1 MSMRRAIAALVA
13 AAGLAWLSTPPSD
26 AAPAARPAPRGDQLV
41 CGSASAGY
49 AACAA
54 HVQTDSRTAR
64 AAATI
69 AFTTGL
75 TPAQLTTAYGPFGSG
90 HPLVAIVDAYANPN
104 AAADLATYR
113 TQFGLG
119 TAPFTQVN
127 QTGGAIT
134 TVAANVGWGQ
144 EEMLDLDMV
153 AAICPQ
159 CSILYVGASSASF
172 ADLGTA
178 VKTAAG
184 LGATVI
190 SNSYGAK
197 EFAGEAAYTQ
207 WNITG
212 VAVTVASG
220 DSGYGVQYPAAA
232 AGVIAVGGTTLKLT
246 AAGKRSSE
254 TVWSGAGSGCSAY
267 IAKPTWQTDK
277 SCAKRAVADVAA
289 VADPATG
296 VAVYDSYGSTAGA
309 NWFVFGGT
317 SVATPIVGAIFAR
330 DVVTAAP
337 GNPAKG
343 LYTNRSGLFDVTSG
357 KNGTC
362 TTKAS
367 TATAYLCTGSVGY
380 DGPTGNGSPKGVV
393 APF

>member
-1 MSMRRAIAALVA
+1 MSMRRAIAAVVA
-13 AAGLAWLSTPPSD
+13 AAGLAWLSTSPSD
-26 AAPAARPAPRGDQLV
+26 AATPVPVPARGDHLV
-41 CGSASAGY
+41 CGSAAPGF

-64 AAATI
+64 AAATA

-75 TPAQLTTAYGPFGSG
+75 TPAQLQTAYGPFGTG
-90 HPLVAIVDAYANPN
+90 APLVAIVDAYASPN
-104 AAADLATYR
+104 AAADLAAYR
-113 TQFGLG
+113 AQFGLG

-134 TVAANVGWGQ
+134 SVTANVGWAQ
-144 EEMLDLDMV
+144 EEMLDLEMV
-153 AAICPQ
+153 AAVCPQ

-172 ADLGTA
+172 GDLGTA
-178 VKTAAG
+178 VQTAAG
-184 LGATVI
+184 LGAKVI
-190 SNSYGAK
+190 SNSYGSK
-197 EFAGEAAYTQ
+197 EFSGEAAYTQ
-207 WNITG
+207 WNVPG
-212 VAVTVASG
+212 VAVTVAAG
-220 DSGYGVQYPAAA
+220 DAGYGVEFPAAA
-232 AGVIAVGGTTLKLT
+232 AGVVAVGGTTLKLT
-246 AAGKRSSE
+246 AAGKRSAE

-267 IAKPTWQTDK
+267 VAKPSWQTDR

-296 VAVYDSYGSTAGA
+296 VAVYDSYGATSGAG
-309 NWFVFGGT
+309 WYVFGGT

-330 DVVTAAP
+330 DGVGAT
-337 GNPAKG
+337 PAKG
-343 LYTNRSGLFDVTSG
+343 LYSARSGLFDVTSG

-362 TTKAS
+362 TTKTS

-380 DGPTGNGSPKGVV
+380 DGPTGNGTPNGVV